1 MKLSQNQKET
11 SVADGLKERNAF
23 LNTPCLFLIK
33 TFQNSNSEISPTAII
48 DEWDPKAWK
57 RRVEESSFKHGCHDF
72 SCMLQK

>member
-33 TFQNSNSEISPTAII
+33 TTII
-48 DEWDPKAWK
+48 AAVVVKPLTITPYH
-57 RRVEESSFKHGCHDF
+57 V
-72 SCMLQK
+72 